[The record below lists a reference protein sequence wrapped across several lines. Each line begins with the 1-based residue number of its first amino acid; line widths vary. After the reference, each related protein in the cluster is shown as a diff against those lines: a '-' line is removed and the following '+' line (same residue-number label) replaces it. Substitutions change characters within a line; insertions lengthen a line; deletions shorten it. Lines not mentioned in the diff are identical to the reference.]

1 MKTIRNLN
9 DLQEYGINPLTG
21 EACRVGR
28 RILCDLTDEGKE
40 VVCDLLGIP
49 VNSKFA
55 ENWNSSQ
62 RTGKSHHS
70 FMLPYEL
77 ITDLMVW
84 CLIHEGCTQIAVVDS
99 QTKGGLHYDGGVHG
113 LREAD
118 DPMEWQEWLE
128 HLARFG
134 STYRLITLKDQPGHG
149 TRCTHQMSGRTE

>member
-1 MKTIRNLN
+1 MKTIHNLN
-9 DLQEYGINPLTG
+9 DLQEFGINPLTG

-28 RILCDLTDEGKE
+28 RILCDLTYEGEKI
-40 VVCDLLGIP
+40 VADLLGLNYVTFNKYRTFP
-49 VNSKFA
+49 AS
-55 ENWNSSQ
+55 WNSGS
-62 RTGKSHHS
+62 TGS

-149 TRCTHQMSGRTE
+149 TRCTHQISGRTE